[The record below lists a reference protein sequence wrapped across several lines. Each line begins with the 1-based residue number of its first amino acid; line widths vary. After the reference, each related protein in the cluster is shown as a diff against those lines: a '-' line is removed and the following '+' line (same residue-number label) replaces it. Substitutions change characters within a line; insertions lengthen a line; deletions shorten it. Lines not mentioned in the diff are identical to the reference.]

1 MFSIF
6 NYYLSFS
13 SLKHRNLVQ
22 FLGVAQKSDTVIY
35 LITEFMVKGS
45 LLHYLTTR
53 GRTIISQK
61 DLLGFA
67 M

>member
-1 MFSIF
+1 
-6 NYYLSFS
+6 
-13 SLKHRNLVQ
+13 
-22 FLGVAQKSDTVIY
+22 LGVVQKSDTVIY
-35 LITEFMVKGS
+35 LVTEFMTKGS

-61 DLLGFA
+61 DLLSFA

>member
-1 MFSIF
+1 LGYAQSPDDVS
-6 NYYLSFS
+6 YL
-13 SLKHRNLVQ
+13 V
-22 FLGVAQKSDTVIY
+22 
-35 LITEFMVKGS
+35 TEFMTKGS

-61 DLLGFA
+61 DLLSFA